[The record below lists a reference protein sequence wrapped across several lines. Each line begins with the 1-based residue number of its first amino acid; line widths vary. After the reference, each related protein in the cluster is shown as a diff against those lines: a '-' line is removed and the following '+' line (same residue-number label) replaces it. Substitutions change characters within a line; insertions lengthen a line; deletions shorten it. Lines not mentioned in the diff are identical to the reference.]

1 MTVAVPSGSVC
12 LVSLV
17 FPYAFFLGDIAVIV
31 TLDVGVRLS
40 NYVASHTLKRDANS
54 CAVSS
59 LEAQSLVL

>member
-31 TLDVGVRLS
+31 DVGVRLS